1 VIVIVLVVVVVALAM
16 WFRKAATS
24 ASSNPEDRI
33 QRVIAEDKKRESGT
47 APTPGARGS
56 GTQGAPI
63 PAGGR

>member
-1 VIVIVLVVVVVALAM
+1 M